1 MAGNVW
7 EWTSSLVGG
16 TTAQL
21 PCIDILPNQMPVIKG
36 GAFNWDVD
44 ALRCG
49 AHYWF
54 NPSQRHNLLGFRLV
68 WTAAPTEA

>member
-1 MAGNVW
+1 
-7 EWTSSLVGG
+7 
-16 TTAQL
+16 
-21 PCIDILPNQMPVIKG
+21 VIKG
-36 GAFNWDVD
+36 GAFNWDAD

-49 AHYWF
+49 AYYWF